1 MDMKYTY
8 EELWKAYQRLQAENT
23 ALKQEIQQLKGRNI
37 GECKELNTLFQKE
50 FNQVC
55 LSLEEKVAL
64 FRSLFRGRE
73 DVFARRWYSHTTDKS
88 GYQPVCLNEWHRTFC
103 DKKKFKCAECP
114 HRQFKTLS
122 YEDVYKHLEGK
133 HPDGCDVIGAYAILP
148 DNTCNFLCADFDDKS
163 CIHGYQT
170 DVLAYVK
177 VCKSWGLHC
186 YIERSRSGNGAHVW
200 VFFEQPISAVKARKL
215 GFSLL
220 TQAMERNVKLTFKS
234 YDRLFPNQDYLP
246 EGGLGN
252 LVALPL
258 QGQARKL
265 GNSVFVDE
273 DFVAFKDQWSYLQQI
288 VKITENEVD
297 TLLQKK
303 GILTE
308 MGDLSTTSDSTP
320 WKIPEV
326 QPFTRYD
333 FPRSLTIIRS
343 NQIYVPL
350 KHFSGKVLAH
360 LKRVAS
366 FKNPEFYA
374 RQGMR
379 LSTYN
384 IPRVICCAEVLED
397 YLALPRG
404 CEDALID
411 VLKAGG
417 VSYTIQDE
425 REKGQVL
432 TVHFKGQLRT
442 EQVEAVQALKQYDQG
457 VLNGTTA
464 FGKTVTAIGLIAE
477 RKVNTLILVHTR
489 TLLEQWKTR
498 LEEFLELEYPIEEMA
513 PKRGRKKHFSP
524 FGTLDSKGNSLHGW
538 VDVALMQSCLTD
550 EGVKPFVRQ
559 YGMVIVDECHHVSA
573 VNFEQILK
581 SIPARYVYGLT
592 ATPIR
597 KDGHQPI
604 IFMQCGPIRY
614 STDAK
619 SQLAKQTFKRWLIPR
634 FTAYRDLSD
643 SSSTYAQIVQS
654 LATDEARNA
663 LIVEDVCKTLADGRS
678 PIVLT
683 TLTSHVEQLSQLLS
697 TCCKN
702 IITLVGSES
711 MKDKRQ
717 KMERL
722 AELSSKEPLV
732 IVATGRYIGEGFDYP
747 RLDTLFLASPVSWK
761 GIIAQY
767 AGRLHREY
775 HGKTDVR
782 IYDYIDIRLPL
793 CGRMYQRRLK
803 GYAAIGYQLLGK
815 ESIATEHHSQS
826 LFSGNNY
833 QASLVEHISQAKHS
847 VLIAAMKSG
856 LKKQSGLW
864 IALKEAICRGVQV
877 VVFVKNR
884 NEQVEWLQREG
895 FVVYVSESLTL
906 QLVVIDKKDIWYGSI
921 NFIGYATEED
931 CAVRF
936 SDKQLATEMIDMLY
950 GE

>member
-1 MDMKYTY
+1 M
-8 EELWKAYQRLQAENT
+8 
-23 ALKQEIQQLKGRNI
+23 
-37 GECKELNTLFQKE
+37 
-50 FNQVC
+50 
-55 LSLEEKVAL
+55 
-64 FRSLFRGRE
+64 
-73 DVFARRWYSHTTDKS
+73 
-88 GYQPVCLNEWHRTFC
+88 CLNEWHRTFC

-215 GFSLL
+215 GFALL
-220 TQAMERNVKLTFKS
+220 TQAMERNVKLTFQS

-273 DFVAFKDQWSYLQQI
+273 DFVAFKEQWSYLQQI
-288 VKITENEVD
+288 VRITENEVD

-326 QPFTRYD
+326 QLVTRYD

-350 KHFSGKVLAH
+350 KHFSSKVLAH

-397 YLALPRG
+397 YLALLRG

-411 VLKAGG
+411 VLKAGE
-417 VSYTIQDE
+417 VSSTYPNFAGTMENTAGRIFGIGISY
-425 REKGQVL
+425 RRNGS
-432 TVHFKGQLRT
+432 
-442 EQVEAVQALKQYDQG
+442 EA
-457 VLNGTTA
+457 
-464 FGKTVTAIGLIAE
+464 GK
-477 RKVNTLILVHTR
+477 
-489 TLLEQWKTR
+489 
-498 LEEFLELEYPIEEMA
+498 
-513 PKRGRKKHFSP
+513 KKHFSP

-614 STDAK
+614 SAEAK

-663 LIVEDVCKTLADGRS
+663 LIVEDVCKTLAVGRS

-722 AELSSKEPLV
+722 AELSPKEPLV
-732 IVATGRYIGEGFDYP
+732 VVATGRYVGEGFDYP
-747 RLDTLFLASPVSWK
+747 RLDTLFLVSPVSWK

-793 CGRMYQRRLK
+793 CERMYQRRLK
-803 GYAAIGYQLLGK
+803 GYAAIGYQLL
-815 ESIATEHHSQS
+815 ENEPSVTEQHPQS

-847 VLIAAMKSG
+847 VLIAAIKSG

-864 IALKEAICRGVQV
+864 RALKEAICRGVQV
-877 VVFVKNR
+877 VVFVKHR

-895 FVVYVSESLTL
+895 FAVYVSESLTL

-931 CAVRF
+931 FAVRF
-936 SDKQLATEMIDMLY
+936 ADKQLVAEMIDMLY

>member
-1 MDMKYTY
+1 M
-8 EELWKAYQRLQAENT
+8 
-23 ALKQEIQQLKGRNI
+23 
-37 GECKELNTLFQKE
+37 
-50 FNQVC
+50 
-55 LSLEEKVAL
+55 
-64 FRSLFRGRE
+64 
-73 DVFARRWYSHTTDKS
+73 
-88 GYQPVCLNEWHRTFC
+88 CLNEWHRTFC

-215 GFSLL
+215 GFALL
-220 TQAMERNVKLTFKS
+220 TQAMERNVKLTFQS

-273 DFVAFKDQWSYLQQI
+273 DFVAFKEQWSYLQQI
-288 VKITENEVD
+288 VKITENKVD

-320 WKIPEV
+320 WKIPVV
-326 QPFTRYD
+326 QLVTRYD

-343 NQIYVPL
+343 NQIYVLL
-350 KHFSGKVLAH
+350 KHFSSKVLAH

-397 YLALPRG
+397 YLALLRG

-411 VLKAGG
+411 VLKAGE
-417 VSYTIQDE
+417 VSSTYPNFAGTMENTAGRIFGIGISY
-425 REKGQVL
+425 RRNGS
-432 TVHFKGQLRT
+432 
-442 EQVEAVQALKQYDQG
+442 EA
-457 VLNGTTA
+457 
-464 FGKTVTAIGLIAE
+464 GK
-477 RKVNTLILVHTR
+477 
-489 TLLEQWKTR
+489 
-498 LEEFLELEYPIEEMA
+498 
-513 PKRGRKKHFSP
+513 KKHFSP

-614 STDAK
+614 SAEAK

-663 LIVEDVCKTLADGRS
+663 LIVEDVCKTLAVGRS

-722 AELSSKEPLV
+722 AELSPKEPLV
-732 IVATGRYIGEGFDYP
+732 VVATGHYVGEGFDYP
-747 RLDTLFLASPVSWK
+747 RLDTLFLVSPVSWK

-793 CGRMYQRRLK
+793 CERMYQRRLK
-803 GYAAIGYQLLGK
+803 GYAAIGYQLL
-815 ESIATEHHSQS
+815 ENEPSVTEQHPQS

-864 IALKEAICRGVQV
+864 RALKEAICRGVQV
-877 VVFVKNR
+877 VVFVNHR

-895 FVVYVSESLTL
+895 FAVYVSESLTL

-931 CAVRF
+931 FAVRF
-936 SDKQLATEMIDMLY
+936 ADKQLVAEMIDMLY

>member
-1 MDMKYTY
+1 M
-8 EELWKAYQRLQAENT
+8 
-23 ALKQEIQQLKGRNI
+23 
-37 GECKELNTLFQKE
+37 
-50 FNQVC
+50 
-55 LSLEEKVAL
+55 
-64 FRSLFRGRE
+64 
-73 DVFARRWYSHTTDKS
+73 
-88 GYQPVCLNEWHRTFC
+88 CLNEWHRTFC

-215 GFSLL
+215 GFALL
-220 TQAMERNVKLTFKS
+220 TQAMERNVKLTFQS

-273 DFVAFKDQWSYLQQI
+273 DFVAFKEQWSYLQQI
-288 VKITENEVD
+288 VKITENKVD

-326 QPFTRYD
+326 QLVTRYD

-350 KHFSGKVLAH
+350 KHFSSKVLAH

-397 YLALPRG
+397 YLALLRG

-411 VLKAGG
+411 VLKAGE
-417 VSYTIQDE
+417 VSSTYPNFAGTMENTAGRIFGIGISY
-425 REKGQVL
+425 RRNGS
-432 TVHFKGQLRT
+432 
-442 EQVEAVQALKQYDQG
+442 EA
-457 VLNGTTA
+457 
-464 FGKTVTAIGLIAE
+464 GK
-477 RKVNTLILVHTR
+477 
-489 TLLEQWKTR
+489 
-498 LEEFLELEYPIEEMA
+498 
-513 PKRGRKKHFSP
+513 KKHFSP

-614 STDAK
+614 SAEAK

-663 LIVEDVCKTLADGRS
+663 LIVEDVCKTLAVGRS

-722 AELSSKEPLV
+722 AELSPKEPLV
-732 IVATGRYIGEGFDYP
+732 VVATGRYVGEGFDYP
-747 RLDTLFLASPVSWK
+747 RLDTLFLVSPVSWK

-782 IYDYIDIRLPL
+782 IYDYIDIRLP
-793 CGRMYQRRLK
+793 
-803 GYAAIGYQLLGK
+803 
-815 ESIATEHHSQS
+815 
-826 LFSGNNY
+826 
-833 QASLVEHISQAKHS
+833 V
-847 VLIAAMKSG
+847 
-856 LKKQSGLW
+856 
-864 IALKEAICRGVQV
+864 
-877 VVFVKNR
+877 
-884 NEQVEWLQREG
+884 
-895 FVVYVSESLTL
+895 
-906 QLVVIDKKDIWYGSI
+906 
-921 NFIGYATEED
+921 NFQ
-931 CAVRF
+931 F
-936 SDKQLATEMIDMLY
+936 
-950 GE
+950 

>member
-1 MDMKYTY
+1 MEPM
-8 EELWKAYQRLQAENT
+8 
-23 ALKQEIQQLKGRNI
+23 
-37 GECKELNTLFQKE
+37 
-50 FNQVC
+50 
-55 LSLEEKVAL
+55 
-64 FRSLFRGRE
+64 
-73 DVFARRWYSHTTDKS
+73 
-88 GYQPVCLNEWHRTFC
+88 
-103 DKKKFKCAECP
+103 
-114 HRQFKTLS
+114 
-122 YEDVYKHLEGK
+122 
-133 HPDGCDVIGAYAILP
+133 
-148 DNTCNFLCADFDDKS
+148 
-163 CIHGYQT
+163 
-170 DVLAYVK
+170 
-177 VCKSWGLHC
+177 
-186 YIERSRSGNGAHVW
+186 
-200 VFFEQPISAVKARKL
+200 SAVKARKL
-215 GFSLL
+215 GFALL
-220 TQAMERNVKLTFKS
+220 TQAMERNVKLTFQS

-273 DFVAFKDQWSYLQQI
+273 DFVAFKEQWSYLQQI

-320 WKIPEV
+320 WKILEV

-350 KHFSGKVLAH
+350 KHFSSKVLAH

-379 LSTYN
+379 LSIYN

-411 VLKAGG
+411 VLKAGE
-417 VSYTIQDE
+417 VSSTYPNFAGTMENTAGRIFGIGISY
-425 REKGQVL
+425 RRNGS
-432 TVHFKGQLRT
+432 
-442 EQVEAVQALKQYDQG
+442 EA
-457 VLNGTTA
+457 
-464 FGKTVTAIGLIAE
+464 GK
-477 RKVNTLILVHTR
+477 
-489 TLLEQWKTR
+489 
-498 LEEFLELEYPIEEMA
+498 
-513 PKRGRKKHFSP
+513 KKHFSP

-614 STDAK
+614 SAEAK

-663 LIVEDVCKTLADGRS
+663 LIVEDVCKTLAVGRS
-678 PIVLT
+678 QIVLT

-722 AELSSKEPLV
+722 AELSPKEPLV
-732 IVATGRYIGEGFDYP
+732 VVATGRYVGEGFDYP
-747 RLDTLFLASPVSWK
+747 RLDTLFLVSPVSWK

-793 CGRMYQRRLK
+793 CERMYQRRLK
-803 GYAAIGYQLLGK
+803 GYAAIGYQLL
-815 ESIATEHHSQS
+815 ENEPSVTEQHPQS

-864 IALKEAICRGVQV
+864 RALKEAICRGVQV
-877 VVFVKNR
+877 VVFVKHR

-895 FVVYVSESLTL
+895 FAVYVSESLTL

-936 SDKQLATEMIDMLY
+936 SDKQLATEMIDILY

>member
-1 MDMKYTY
+1 M
-8 EELWKAYQRLQAENT
+8 
-23 ALKQEIQQLKGRNI
+23 
-37 GECKELNTLFQKE
+37 
-50 FNQVC
+50 
-55 LSLEEKVAL
+55 
-64 FRSLFRGRE
+64 
-73 DVFARRWYSHTTDKS
+73 
-88 GYQPVCLNEWHRTFC
+88 
-103 DKKKFKCAECP
+103 
-114 HRQFKTLS
+114 
-122 YEDVYKHLEGK
+122 YKHLEGK

-215 GFSLL
+215 GFALL
-220 TQAMERNVKLTFKS
+220 TQAMERNVKLTFQS

-273 DFVAFKDQWSYLQQI
+273 DFVAFKEQWSYLQQI
-288 VKITENEVD
+288 VKITENKVD

-320 WKIPEV
+320 WKIPVV
-326 QPFTRYD
+326 QLVTRYD

-343 NQIYVPL
+343 NQIYVLL
-350 KHFSGKVLAH
+350 KHFSSKVLAH

-397 YLALPRG
+397 YLALLRG

-411 VLKAGG
+411 VLKAGE
-417 VSYTIQDE
+417 VSSTYPNFAGTMENTAGRIFGIGISY
-425 REKGQVL
+425 RRNGS
-432 TVHFKGQLRT
+432 
-442 EQVEAVQALKQYDQG
+442 EA
-457 VLNGTTA
+457 
-464 FGKTVTAIGLIAE
+464 GK
-477 RKVNTLILVHTR
+477 
-489 TLLEQWKTR
+489 
-498 LEEFLELEYPIEEMA
+498 
-513 PKRGRKKHFSP
+513 KKHFSP

-614 STDAK
+614 SAEAK

-663 LIVEDVCKTLADGRS
+663 LIVEDVCKTLAVGRS

-722 AELSSKEPLV
+722 AELSPKEPLV
-732 IVATGRYIGEGFDYP
+732 VVATGHYVGEGFDYP
-747 RLDTLFLASPVSWK
+747 RLDTLFLVSPVSWK

-793 CGRMYQRRLK
+793 CERMYQRRLK
-803 GYAAIGYQLLGK
+803 GYAAIGYQLL
-815 ESIATEHHSQS
+815 ENEPSVTEQHPQS

-864 IALKEAICRGVQV
+864 RALKEAICRGVQV
-877 VVFVKNR
+877 VVFVKHR

-895 FVVYVSESLTL
+895 FAVYVSESLTL

-931 CAVRF
+931 FAVRF
-936 SDKQLATEMIDMLY
+936 ADKQLVAEMIDMLY

>member
-1 MDMKYTY
+1 MVIPATNCENHGEQGRYSPSKERHFDRNGRFIH
-8 EELWKAYQRLQAENT
+8 YQRFNPLEN
-23 ALKQEIQQLKGRNI
+23 
-37 GECKELNTLFQKE
+37 
-50 FNQVC
+50 
-55 LSLEEKVAL
+55 
-64 FRSLFRGRE
+64 
-73 DVFARRWYSHTTDKS
+73 
-88 GYQPVCLNEWHRTFC
+88 
-103 DKKKFKCAECP
+103 
-114 HRQFKTLS
+114 
-122 YEDVYKHLEGK
+122 
-133 HPDGCDVIGAYAILP
+133 
-148 DNTCNFLCADFDDKS
+148 
-163 CIHGYQT
+163 
-170 DVLAYVK
+170 
-177 VCKSWGLHC
+177 
-186 YIERSRSGNGAHVW
+186 SRSTAGH
-200 VFFEQPISAVKARKL
+200 PIR
-215 GFSLL
+215 FSP
-220 TQAMERNVKLTFKS
+220 KS
-234 YDRLFPNQDYLP
+234 
-246 EGGLGN
+246 
-252 LVALPL
+252 
-258 QGQARKL
+258 
-265 GNSVFVDE
+265 
-273 DFVAFKDQWSYLQQI
+273 
-288 VKITENEVD
+288 
-297 TLLQKK
+297 
-303 GILTE
+303 
-308 MGDLSTTSDSTP
+308 
-320 WKIPEV
+320 
-326 QPFTRYD
+326 
-333 FPRSLTIIRS
+333 TIIRS

-350 KHFSGKVLAH
+350 KHFSSKVLAH

-397 YLALPRG
+397 YLALLRG

-411 VLKAGG
+411 VLKAGE
-417 VSYTIQDE
+417 VSSTYPNFAGTMENTAGRIFGIGISY
-425 REKGQVL
+425 RRNGS
-432 TVHFKGQLRT
+432 
-442 EQVEAVQALKQYDQG
+442 EA
-457 VLNGTTA
+457 
-464 FGKTVTAIGLIAE
+464 GK
-477 RKVNTLILVHTR
+477 
-489 TLLEQWKTR
+489 
-498 LEEFLELEYPIEEMA
+498 
-513 PKRGRKKHFSP
+513 KKHFSP

-614 STDAK
+614 SAEAK

-663 LIVEDVCKTLADGRS
+663 LIVEDVCKTLAVGRS

-722 AELSSKEPLV
+722 AELSPKEPLV
-732 IVATGRYIGEGFDYP
+732 VVATGHYVGEGFDYP
-747 RLDTLFLASPVSWK
+747 RLDTLFLVSPVSWK

-793 CGRMYQRRLK
+793 CERMYQRRLK
-803 GYAAIGYQLLGK
+803 GYAAIGYQLL
-815 ESIATEHHSQS
+815 ENEPSVTEQHPQS

-864 IALKEAICRGVQV
+864 RALKEAICRGVQV
-877 VVFVKNR
+877 VVFVKHR

-895 FVVYVSESLTL
+895 FAVYVSESLTL

-931 CAVRF
+931 FAVRF
-936 SDKQLATEMIDMLY
+936 ADKQLVAEMIDMLY

>member
-1 MDMKYTY
+1 M
-8 EELWKAYQRLQAENT
+8 
-23 ALKQEIQQLKGRNI
+23 
-37 GECKELNTLFQKE
+37 
-50 FNQVC
+50 
-55 LSLEEKVAL
+55 
-64 FRSLFRGRE
+64 
-73 DVFARRWYSHTTDKS
+73 
-88 GYQPVCLNEWHRTFC
+88 CLNEWHRTFC

-215 GFSLL
+215 GFALL
-220 TQAMERNVKLTFKS
+220 TQAMERNVKLTFQS

-273 DFVAFKDQWSYLQQI
+273 DFVAFKEQWSYLQQI

-326 QPFTRYD
+326 QLVTRYD

-350 KHFSGKVLAH
+350 KHFSSKVLAH

-397 YLALPRG
+397 YLALLRG

-411 VLKAGG
+411 VLKAGE
-417 VSYTIQDE
+417 VSSTYPNFAGTMENTAGRIFGIGISY
-425 REKGQVL
+425 RRNGS
-432 TVHFKGQLRT
+432 
-442 EQVEAVQALKQYDQG
+442 EA
-457 VLNGTTA
+457 
-464 FGKTVTAIGLIAE
+464 GK
-477 RKVNTLILVHTR
+477 
-489 TLLEQWKTR
+489 
-498 LEEFLELEYPIEEMA
+498 
-513 PKRGRKKHFSP
+513 KKHFSP

-614 STDAK
+614 SAEAK

-663 LIVEDVCKTLADGRS
+663 LIVEDVCKTLAVGRS
-678 PIVLT
+678 LIVLT

-722 AELSSKEPLV
+722 AELSPKEPLV
-732 IVATGRYIGEGFDYP
+732 VVATGHYVGEGFDYP
-747 RLDTLFLASPVSWK
+747 RLDTLFLVSPVSWK

-793 CGRMYQRRLK
+793 CERMYQRRLK
-803 GYAAIGYQLLGK
+803 GYAAIGYQLL
-815 ESIATEHHSQS
+815 ENEPSVTE
-826 LFSGNNY
+826 
-833 QASLVEHISQAKHS
+833 
-847 VLIAAMKSG
+847 
-856 LKKQSGLW
+856 
-864 IALKEAICRGVQV
+864 
-877 VVFVKNR
+877 
-884 NEQVEWLQREG
+884 
-895 FVVYVSESLTL
+895 
-906 QLVVIDKKDIWYGSI
+906 
-921 NFIGYATEED
+921 
-931 CAVRF
+931 
-936 SDKQLATEMIDMLY
+936 
-950 GE
+950 

>member
-1 MDMKYTY
+1 M
-8 EELWKAYQRLQAENT
+8 
-23 ALKQEIQQLKGRNI
+23 
-37 GECKELNTLFQKE
+37 
-50 FNQVC
+50 
-55 LSLEEKVAL
+55 
-64 FRSLFRGRE
+64 
-73 DVFARRWYSHTTDKS
+73 
-88 GYQPVCLNEWHRTFC
+88 CLNEWHRTFC

-215 GFSLL
+215 GFALL
-220 TQAMERNVKLTFKS
+220 TQAMERNVKLTFQS

-273 DFVAFKDQWSYLQQI
+273 DFVVFKEQWSYLQQI

-326 QPFTRYD
+326 QLVTRYD

-350 KHFSGKVLAH
+350 KHFSSKVLAH

-397 YLALPRG
+397 YLALLRG

-411 VLKAGG
+411 VLKAGE
-417 VSYTIQDE
+417 VSSTYPNFAGTMENTAGRIFGIGISY
-425 REKGQVL
+425 RRNGS
-432 TVHFKGQLRT
+432 
-442 EQVEAVQALKQYDQG
+442 EA
-457 VLNGTTA
+457 
-464 FGKTVTAIGLIAE
+464 GK
-477 RKVNTLILVHTR
+477 
-489 TLLEQWKTR
+489 
-498 LEEFLELEYPIEEMA
+498 
-513 PKRGRKKHFSP
+513 KKHFSP

-614 STDAK
+614 SAEAK

-663 LIVEDVCKTLADGRS
+663 LIVEDVCKTLAVGRS

-722 AELSSKEPLV
+722 AELSPKEPLV
-732 IVATGRYIGEGFDYP
+732 VVATGRYVGEGFDYP
-747 RLDTLFLASPVSWK
+747 RLDTLFLVSPVSWK

-793 CGRMYQRRLK
+793 CERMYQRRLK
-803 GYAAIGYQLLGK
+803 GYAAIGYQLL
-815 ESIATEHHSQS
+815 ENEPSVTEQHPQS

-847 VLIAAMKSG
+847 VLIAAIKSG

-864 IALKEAICRGVQV
+864 RALKEAICRGVQV
-877 VVFVKNR
+877 VVFVKHR

-895 FVVYVSESLTL
+895 FAVYVSESLTL

-931 CAVRF
+931 FAVRF
-936 SDKQLATEMIDMLY
+936 ADKQLVAEMIDMLY

>member
-1 MDMKYTY
+1 MVIPATNCENHGERGRYSPSKERHFDRNGRFIH
-8 EELWKAYQRLQAENT
+8 YQRFNPLEN
-23 ALKQEIQQLKGRNI
+23 
-37 GECKELNTLFQKE
+37 
-50 FNQVC
+50 
-55 LSLEEKVAL
+55 
-64 FRSLFRGRE
+64 
-73 DVFARRWYSHTTDKS
+73 
-88 GYQPVCLNEWHRTFC
+88 
-103 DKKKFKCAECP
+103 
-114 HRQFKTLS
+114 
-122 YEDVYKHLEGK
+122 
-133 HPDGCDVIGAYAILP
+133 
-148 DNTCNFLCADFDDKS
+148 
-163 CIHGYQT
+163 
-170 DVLAYVK
+170 
-177 VCKSWGLHC
+177 
-186 YIERSRSGNGAHVW
+186 SRSTAGH
-200 VFFEQPISAVKARKL
+200 PIR
-215 GFSLL
+215 FSP
-220 TQAMERNVKLTFKS
+220 KS
-234 YDRLFPNQDYLP
+234 
-246 EGGLGN
+246 
-252 LVALPL
+252 
-258 QGQARKL
+258 
-265 GNSVFVDE
+265 
-273 DFVAFKDQWSYLQQI
+273 
-288 VKITENEVD
+288 
-297 TLLQKK
+297 
-303 GILTE
+303 
-308 MGDLSTTSDSTP
+308 
-320 WKIPEV
+320 
-326 QPFTRYD
+326 
-333 FPRSLTIIRS
+333 TIIRS

-350 KHFSGKVLAH
+350 KHFSSKVLAH

-397 YLALPRG
+397 YLALLRG

-411 VLKAGG
+411 VLKAGE
-417 VSYTIQDE
+417 VSSTYPNFAGTMENTAGRIFGIGISY
-425 REKGQVL
+425 RRNGS
-432 TVHFKGQLRT
+432 
-442 EQVEAVQALKQYDQG
+442 EA
-457 VLNGTTA
+457 
-464 FGKTVTAIGLIAE
+464 GK
-477 RKVNTLILVHTR
+477 
-489 TLLEQWKTR
+489 
-498 LEEFLELEYPIEEMA
+498 
-513 PKRGRKKHFSP
+513 KKHFSP

-614 STDAK
+614 SAEAK

-634 FTAYRDLSD
+634 FTAYCDLSD

-663 LIVEDVCKTLADGRS
+663 LIVEDVCKTLAVGRS

-702 IITLVGSES
+702 IITLVRSES

-722 AELSSKEPLV
+722 AELSPKEPLV
-732 IVATGRYIGEGFDYP
+732 VVATGHYVGEGFDYP
-747 RLDTLFLASPVSWK
+747 RLDTLFLVSPVSWK

-793 CGRMYQRRLK
+793 CERMYQRRLK
-803 GYAAIGYQLLGK
+803 GYAAIGYQLL
-815 ESIATEHHSQS
+815 ENEPSVTEQHPQS

-864 IALKEAICRGVQV
+864 RALKEAICRGVQV
-877 VVFVKNR
+877 VVFVKHR

-895 FVVYVSESLTL
+895 FAVYVSESLTL

-931 CAVRF
+931 FAVRF
-936 SDKQLATEMIDMLY
+936 ADKQLVAEMIDMLY

>member
-1 MDMKYTY
+1 M
-8 EELWKAYQRLQAENT
+8 
-23 ALKQEIQQLKGRNI
+23 
-37 GECKELNTLFQKE
+37 
-50 FNQVC
+50 
-55 LSLEEKVAL
+55 
-64 FRSLFRGRE
+64 
-73 DVFARRWYSHTTDKS
+73 
-88 GYQPVCLNEWHRTFC
+88 CLNEWHRTFC

-215 GFSLL
+215 GFALL
-220 TQAMERNVKLTFKS
+220 TQAMERNVKLTFQS

-273 DFVAFKDQWSYLQQI
+273 DFVAFKEQWSYLQQI

-326 QPFTRYD
+326 QLVTRYD

-350 KHFSGKVLAH
+350 KHFSSKVLAH

-379 LSTYN
+379 LSIYN

-397 YLALPRG
+397 YLALLRG

-411 VLKAGG
+411 VLKAGE
-417 VSYTIQDE
+417 VSSTYPNFAGTMENTAGRIFGIGISY
-425 REKGQVL
+425 RRNGS
-432 TVHFKGQLRT
+432 
-442 EQVEAVQALKQYDQG
+442 EA
-457 VLNGTTA
+457 
-464 FGKTVTAIGLIAE
+464 GK
-477 RKVNTLILVHTR
+477 
-489 TLLEQWKTR
+489 
-498 LEEFLELEYPIEEMA
+498 
-513 PKRGRKKHFSP
+513 KKHFSP

-614 STDAK
+614 SAEAK
-619 SQLAKQTFKRWLIPR
+619 RQLAKQTFKRWLIPR

-663 LIVEDVCKTLADGRS
+663 LIVEDVCKTLAVGRS
-678 PIVLT
+678 QIVLT

-722 AELSSKEPLV
+722 AELSPKEPLV
-732 IVATGRYIGEGFDYP
+732 VVATGRYVGEGFDYP
-747 RLDTLFLASPVSWK
+747 RLDTLFLVSPVSWK

-793 CGRMYQRRLK
+793 CERMYQRRLK
-803 GYAAIGYQLLGK
+803 GYAAI
-815 ESIATEHHSQS
+815 A
-826 LFSGNNY
+826 
-833 QASLVEHISQAKHS
+833 ISCWRTSHQ
-847 VLIAAMKSG
+847 
-856 LKKQSGLW
+856 
-864 IALKEAICRGVQV
+864 
-877 VVFVKNR
+877 
-884 NEQVEWLQREG
+884 
-895 FVVYVSESLTL
+895 
-906 QLVVIDKKDIWYGSI
+906 
-921 NFIGYATEED
+921 
-931 CAVRF
+931 
-936 SDKQLATEMIDMLY
+936 
-950 GE
+950 

>member
-1 MDMKYTY
+1 M
-8 EELWKAYQRLQAENT
+8 
-23 ALKQEIQQLKGRNI
+23 
-37 GECKELNTLFQKE
+37 
-50 FNQVC
+50 
-55 LSLEEKVAL
+55 
-64 FRSLFRGRE
+64 
-73 DVFARRWYSHTTDKS
+73 
-88 GYQPVCLNEWHRTFC
+88 CLNEWHRTFC

-215 GFSLL
+215 GFALL
-220 TQAMERNVKLTFKS
+220 TQAMERNVKLTFQS

-273 DFVAFKDQWSYLQQI
+273 DFVAFKEQWSYLQQI
-288 VKITENEVD
+288 VKITENKVD

-320 WKIPEV
+320 WKIPVV
-326 QPFTRYD
+326 QLVTRYD

-343 NQIYVPL
+343 NQIYVLL
-350 KHFSGKVLAH
+350 KHFSSKVLAH

-397 YLALPRG
+397 YLALLRG

-411 VLKAGG
+411 VLKAGE
-417 VSYTIQDE
+417 VSSTYPNFAGTMENTAGRIFGIGISY
-425 REKGQVL
+425 RRNGS
-432 TVHFKGQLRT
+432 
-442 EQVEAVQALKQYDQG
+442 EA
-457 VLNGTTA
+457 
-464 FGKTVTAIGLIAE
+464 GK
-477 RKVNTLILVHTR
+477 
-489 TLLEQWKTR
+489 
-498 LEEFLELEYPIEEMA
+498 
-513 PKRGRKKHFSP
+513 KKHFSP

-614 STDAK
+614 SAEAK

-663 LIVEDVCKTLADGRS
+663 LIVEDVCKTLAVGRS

-722 AELSSKEPLV
+722 AELSPKEPLV
-732 IVATGRYIGEGFDYP
+732 VVATGHYVGEGFDYP
-747 RLDTLFLASPVSWK
+747 RLDTLFLVSPVSWK

-793 CGRMYQRRLK
+793 CERMYQRRLK
-803 GYAAIGYQLLGK
+803 GYAAIGYQLL
-815 ESIATEHHSQS
+815 ENEPSVTEQHPQS

-847 VLIAAMKSG
+847 VLIVAMKSG

-864 IALKEAICRGVQV
+864 RALKEAICRGVQV
-877 VVFVKNR
+877 VVFVKHR

-895 FVVYVSESLTL
+895 FAVYVSESLTL

-931 CAVRF
+931 FAVRF
-936 SDKQLATEMIDMLY
+936 ADKQLVAEMIDMLY

>member
-1 MDMKYTY
+1 M
-8 EELWKAYQRLQAENT
+8 
-23 ALKQEIQQLKGRNI
+23 
-37 GECKELNTLFQKE
+37 
-50 FNQVC
+50 
-55 LSLEEKVAL
+55 
-64 FRSLFRGRE
+64 
-73 DVFARRWYSHTTDKS
+73 
-88 GYQPVCLNEWHRTFC
+88 CLNEWHRTFC

-215 GFSLL
+215 GFALL
-220 TQAMERNVKLTFKS
+220 TQAMERNVKLTFQS

-273 DFVAFKDQWSYLQQI
+273 DFVAFKEQWSYLQQI

-326 QPFTRYD
+326 QLVTRYD

-350 KHFSGKVLAH
+350 KHFSGKVLAY

-397 YLALPRG
+397 YLALLRG

-411 VLKAGG
+411 VLKAGE
-417 VSYTIQDE
+417 VSSTYPNFAGTMENTAGRIFGIGISY
-425 REKGQVL
+425 RRNGS
-432 TVHFKGQLRT
+432 
-442 EQVEAVQALKQYDQG
+442 EA
-457 VLNGTTA
+457 
-464 FGKTVTAIGLIAE
+464 GK
-477 RKVNTLILVHTR
+477 
-489 TLLEQWKTR
+489 
-498 LEEFLELEYPIEEMA
+498 
-513 PKRGRKKHFSP
+513 KKHFSP

-614 STDAK
+614 SAEAK

-663 LIVEDVCKTLADGRS
+663 LIVEDVCKTLAVGRS
-678 PIVLT
+678 QIVLT

-722 AELSSKEPLV
+722 AELSPKEPLV
-732 IVATGRYIGEGFDYP
+732 VVATGRYVGEGFDYP
-747 RLDTLFLASPVSWK
+747 RLDTLFLVSPVSWK

-793 CGRMYQRRLK
+793 CERMYQRRLK
-803 GYAAIGYQLLGK
+803 GYAAIGYQLL
-815 ESIATEHHSQS
+815 ENEPSVTEQHPQS

-864 IALKEAICRGVQV
+864 RALKEAICRGVQV
-877 VVFVKNR
+877 VVFVKHR

-895 FVVYVSESLTL
+895 FAVYVSESLTL

-931 CAVRF
+931 FAVRF
-936 SDKQLATEMIDMLY
+936 SDKQLAAEKIDILY

>member
-1 MDMKYTY
+1 M
-8 EELWKAYQRLQAENT
+8 
-23 ALKQEIQQLKGRNI
+23 
-37 GECKELNTLFQKE
+37 
-50 FNQVC
+50 
-55 LSLEEKVAL
+55 
-64 FRSLFRGRE
+64 
-73 DVFARRWYSHTTDKS
+73 
-88 GYQPVCLNEWHRTFC
+88 CLNEWHRTFC

-215 GFSLL
+215 GFALL
-220 TQAMERNVKLTFKS
+220 TQAMERNVKLTFQS

-273 DFVAFKDQWSYLQQI
+273 DFVAFKEQWSYLQQI
-288 VKITENEVD
+288 VKITENKVD

-320 WKIPEV
+320 WKIPVV
-326 QPFTRYD
+326 QLVTRYD

-343 NQIYVPL
+343 NQIYVLL
-350 KHFSGKVLAH
+350 KHFSSKVLAH

-397 YLALPRG
+397 YLALLRG

-411 VLKAGG
+411 VLKAGE
-417 VSYTIQDE
+417 VSSTYPNFAGTMENTAGRIFGIGISY
-425 REKGQVL
+425 RRNGS
-432 TVHFKGQLRT
+432 
-442 EQVEAVQALKQYDQG
+442 EA
-457 VLNGTTA
+457 
-464 FGKTVTAIGLIAE
+464 GK
-477 RKVNTLILVHTR
+477 
-489 TLLEQWKTR
+489 
-498 LEEFLELEYPIEEMA
+498 
-513 PKRGRKKHFSP
+513 KKHFSP

-614 STDAK
+614 SAEAK

-663 LIVEDVCKTLADGRS
+663 LIVEDVCKTLAVGRS

-722 AELSSKEPLV
+722 AELSPKEPLV
-732 IVATGRYIGEGFDYP
+732 VVATGHYVGEGFDYP
-747 RLDTLFLASPVSWK
+747 RLDTLFLVSPVSWK

-793 CGRMYQRRLK
+793 CERMYQRRLK
-803 GYAAIGYQLLGK
+803 GYAAIGYQLL
-815 ESIATEHHSQS
+815 ENEPSVTEQHPQS

-864 IALKEAICRGVQV
+864 RALKEAICRGVQV
-877 VVFVKNR
+877 VVFVKHR
-884 NEQVEWLQREG
+884 NEQMEWLQREG
-895 FVVYVSESLTL
+895 FAVYVSESLTL

-931 CAVRF
+931 FAVRF
-936 SDKQLATEMIDMLY
+936 ADKQLVAEMIDMLY

>member
-1 MDMKYTY
+1 M
-8 EELWKAYQRLQAENT
+8 
-23 ALKQEIQQLKGRNI
+23 
-37 GECKELNTLFQKE
+37 
-50 FNQVC
+50 
-55 LSLEEKVAL
+55 
-64 FRSLFRGRE
+64 
-73 DVFARRWYSHTTDKS
+73 
-88 GYQPVCLNEWHRTFC
+88 CLNEWHRTFC

-215 GFSLL
+215 GFALL
-220 TQAMERNVKLTFKS
+220 TQAMERNVKLTFQS

-273 DFVAFKDQWSYLQQI
+273 DFVAFKEQWSYLQQI

-326 QPFTRYD
+326 QLVTRYD

-397 YLALPRG
+397 YLALLRG

-411 VLKAGG
+411 VLKAGE
-417 VSYTIQDE
+417 VSSTYPNFAGTMENTAGRIFGIGISY
-425 REKGQVL
+425 RRNGS
-432 TVHFKGQLRT
+432 
-442 EQVEAVQALKQYDQG
+442 EA
-457 VLNGTTA
+457 
-464 FGKTVTAIGLIAE
+464 GK
-477 RKVNTLILVHTR
+477 
-489 TLLEQWKTR
+489 
-498 LEEFLELEYPIEEMA
+498 
-513 PKRGRKKHFSP
+513 KKHFSP

-614 STDAK
+614 SAEAK

-663 LIVEDVCKTLADGRS
+663 LIVEDVCKTLAVGRS
-678 PIVLT
+678 QIVLT

-722 AELSSKEPLV
+722 AELSPKEPLV
-732 IVATGRYIGEGFDYP
+732 VVATGRYVGEGFDYP
-747 RLDTLFLASPVSWK
+747 RLDTLFLVSPVSWK

-782 IYDYIDIRLPL
+782 IYDYIDIRLP
-793 CGRMYQRRLK
+793 
-803 GYAAIGYQLLGK
+803 
-815 ESIATEHHSQS
+815 
-826 LFSGNNY
+826 
-833 QASLVEHISQAKHS
+833 V
-847 VLIAAMKSG
+847 
-856 LKKQSGLW
+856 
-864 IALKEAICRGVQV
+864 
-877 VVFVKNR
+877 
-884 NEQVEWLQREG
+884 
-895 FVVYVSESLTL
+895 
-906 QLVVIDKKDIWYGSI
+906 
-921 NFIGYATEED
+921 NFQ
-931 CAVRF
+931 F
-936 SDKQLATEMIDMLY
+936 
-950 GE
+950 

>member
-1 MDMKYTY
+1 M
-8 EELWKAYQRLQAENT
+8 ENT
-23 ALKQEIQQLKGRNI
+23 AGRIFGI
-37 GECKELNTLFQKE
+37 GI
-50 FNQVC
+50 
-55 LSLEEKVAL
+55 SY
-64 FRSLFRGRE
+64 
-73 DVFARRWYSHTTDKS
+73 RRNGS
-88 GYQPVCLNEWHRTFC
+88 E
-103 DKKKFKCAECP
+103 A
-114 HRQFKTLS
+114 
-122 YEDVYKHLEGK
+122 GK
-133 HPDGCDVIGAYAILP
+133 
-148 DNTCNFLCADFDDKS
+148 
-163 CIHGYQT
+163 
-170 DVLAYVK
+170 
-177 VCKSWGLHC
+177 
-186 YIERSRSGNGAHVW
+186 
-200 VFFEQPISAVKARKL
+200 
-215 GFSLL
+215 
-220 TQAMERNVKLTFKS
+220 
-234 YDRLFPNQDYLP
+234 
-246 EGGLGN
+246 
-252 LVALPL
+252 
-258 QGQARKL
+258 
-265 GNSVFVDE
+265 
-273 DFVAFKDQWSYLQQI
+273 
-288 VKITENEVD
+288 
-297 TLLQKK
+297 
-303 GILTE
+303 
-308 MGDLSTTSDSTP
+308 
-320 WKIPEV
+320 
-326 QPFTRYD
+326 
-333 FPRSLTIIRS
+333 
-343 NQIYVPL
+343 
-350 KHFSGKVLAH
+350 
-360 LKRVAS
+360 
-366 FKNPEFYA
+366 
-374 RQGMR
+374 
-379 LSTYN
+379 
-384 IPRVICCAEVLED
+384 
-397 YLALPRG
+397 
-404 CEDALID
+404 
-411 VLKAGG
+411 
-417 VSYTIQDE
+417 
-425 REKGQVL
+425 
-432 TVHFKGQLRT
+432 
-442 EQVEAVQALKQYDQG
+442 
-457 VLNGTTA
+457 
-464 FGKTVTAIGLIAE
+464 
-477 RKVNTLILVHTR
+477 
-489 TLLEQWKTR
+489 
-498 LEEFLELEYPIEEMA
+498 
-513 PKRGRKKHFSP
+513 KKHFSP

-614 STDAK
+614 SAEAK

-663 LIVEDVCKTLADGRS
+663 LIVEDVCKTLAVGRS

-722 AELSSKEPLV
+722 AELSPKEPLV
-732 IVATGRYIGEGFDYP
+732 VVATGRYVGEGFDYP
-747 RLDTLFLASPVSWK
+747 RLDTLFLVSPVSWK

-793 CGRMYQRRLK
+793 CERMYQRRLK
-803 GYAAIGYQLLGK
+803 GYAAIGYQLL
-815 ESIATEHHSQS
+815 ENEPSVTEQHPQS

-864 IALKEAICRGVQV
+864 RALKEAICRGVQV
-877 VVFVKNR
+877 VVFVKHR

-895 FVVYVSESLTL
+895 FAVYVSESLTL

-931 CAVRF
+931 FAVRF
-936 SDKQLATEMIDMLY
+936 ADKQLVAEMIDMLY

>member
-1 MDMKYTY
+1 M
-8 EELWKAYQRLQAENT
+8 
-23 ALKQEIQQLKGRNI
+23 
-37 GECKELNTLFQKE
+37 
-50 FNQVC
+50 
-55 LSLEEKVAL
+55 
-64 FRSLFRGRE
+64 
-73 DVFARRWYSHTTDKS
+73 
-88 GYQPVCLNEWHRTFC
+88 CLNEWHRTFC

-114 HRQFKTLS
+114 HCQFKTLS

-215 GFSLL
+215 GFALL
-220 TQAMERNVKLTFKS
+220 TQAMERNVKLTFQS

-273 DFVAFKDQWSYLQQI
+273 DFVAFKEQWSYLQQI
-288 VKITENEVD
+288 VKITENKVD

-326 QPFTRYD
+326 QLVTRYD

-350 KHFSGKVLAH
+350 KHFSSKVLAH

-397 YLALPRG
+397 YLALLRG

-411 VLKAGG
+411 VLKAGE
-417 VSYTIQDE
+417 VSSTYPNFAGTMENTAGRIFGIGISY
-425 REKGQVL
+425 RRNGS
-432 TVHFKGQLRT
+432 
-442 EQVEAVQALKQYDQG
+442 EA
-457 VLNGTTA
+457 
-464 FGKTVTAIGLIAE
+464 GK
-477 RKVNTLILVHTR
+477 
-489 TLLEQWKTR
+489 
-498 LEEFLELEYPIEEMA
+498 
-513 PKRGRKKHFSP
+513 KKHFSP

-614 STDAK
+614 SAEAK

-663 LIVEDVCKTLADGRS
+663 LIVEDVCKTLAVGRS

-722 AELSSKEPLV
+722 AELSPKEPLV
-732 IVATGRYIGEGFDYP
+732 VVATGRYVGEGFDYP
-747 RLDTLFLASPVSWK
+747 RLDTLFLVSPVSWK

-782 IYDYIDIRLPL
+782 IYDYIDIRLP
-793 CGRMYQRRLK
+793 
-803 GYAAIGYQLLGK
+803 
-815 ESIATEHHSQS
+815 
-826 LFSGNNY
+826 
-833 QASLVEHISQAKHS
+833 V
-847 VLIAAMKSG
+847 
-856 LKKQSGLW
+856 
-864 IALKEAICRGVQV
+864 
-877 VVFVKNR
+877 
-884 NEQVEWLQREG
+884 
-895 FVVYVSESLTL
+895 
-906 QLVVIDKKDIWYGSI
+906 
-921 NFIGYATEED
+921 NFQ
-931 CAVRF
+931 F
-936 SDKQLATEMIDMLY
+936 
-950 GE
+950 

>member
-1 MDMKYTY
+1 M
-8 EELWKAYQRLQAENT
+8 
-23 ALKQEIQQLKGRNI
+23 
-37 GECKELNTLFQKE
+37 
-50 FNQVC
+50 
-55 LSLEEKVAL
+55 
-64 FRSLFRGRE
+64 
-73 DVFARRWYSHTTDKS
+73 
-88 GYQPVCLNEWHRTFC
+88 CLNEWHRTFC

-215 GFSLL
+215 GFALL
-220 TQAMERNVKLTFKS
+220 TQAMERNVKLTFQS

-273 DFVAFKDQWSYLQQI
+273 DFVAFKEQWSYLQQI

-326 QPFTRYD
+326 QLVTRYD

-350 KHFSGKVLAH
+350 KHFSSKVLAH

-397 YLALPRG
+397 YLALLRG

-411 VLKAGG
+411 VLKAGE
-417 VSYTIQDE
+417 VSSTYPNFAGTMENTAGRIFGIGISY
-425 REKGQVL
+425 RRNGS
-432 TVHFKGQLRT
+432 
-442 EQVEAVQALKQYDQG
+442 EA
-457 VLNGTTA
+457 
-464 FGKTVTAIGLIAE
+464 GK
-477 RKVNTLILVHTR
+477 
-489 TLLEQWKTR
+489 
-498 LEEFLELEYPIEEMA
+498 
-513 PKRGRKKHFSP
+513 KKHFSP

-614 STDAK
+614 SAEAK

-663 LIVEDVCKTLADGRS
+663 LIVEDVCKTLAVGRS

-722 AELSSKEPLV
+722 AELSPKEPLV
-732 IVATGRYIGEGFDYP
+732 VVATGRYVGEGFDYP
-747 RLDTLFLASPVSWK
+747 RLDTLFLVSPVSWK

-782 IYDYIDIRLPL
+782 IYDYIDIRLP
-793 CGRMYQRRLK
+793 
-803 GYAAIGYQLLGK
+803 
-815 ESIATEHHSQS
+815 
-826 LFSGNNY
+826 
-833 QASLVEHISQAKHS
+833 V
-847 VLIAAMKSG
+847 
-856 LKKQSGLW
+856 
-864 IALKEAICRGVQV
+864 
-877 VVFVKNR
+877 
-884 NEQVEWLQREG
+884 
-895 FVVYVSESLTL
+895 
-906 QLVVIDKKDIWYGSI
+906 
-921 NFIGYATEED
+921 NFQ
-931 CAVRF
+931 F
-936 SDKQLATEMIDMLY
+936 
-950 GE
+950 

>member
-1 MDMKYTY
+1 M
-8 EELWKAYQRLQAENT
+8 
-23 ALKQEIQQLKGRNI
+23 
-37 GECKELNTLFQKE
+37 
-50 FNQVC
+50 
-55 LSLEEKVAL
+55 
-64 FRSLFRGRE
+64 
-73 DVFARRWYSHTTDKS
+73 
-88 GYQPVCLNEWHRTFC
+88 CLNEWHRTFC

-114 HRQFKTLS
+114 HCQFKTLS

-215 GFSLL
+215 GFALL
-220 TQAMERNVKLTFKS
+220 TQAMERNVKLTFQS

-273 DFVAFKDQWSYLQQI
+273 DFVAFKEQWSYLQQI
-288 VKITENEVD
+288 VKITENKVD

-326 QPFTRYD
+326 QLVTRYD

-350 KHFSGKVLAH
+350 KHFSSKVLAH

-397 YLALPRG
+397 YLALLRG

-411 VLKAGG
+411 VLKAGE
-417 VSYTIQDE
+417 VSSTYPNFAGTMENTAGRIFGIGISY
-425 REKGQVL
+425 RRNGS
-432 TVHFKGQLRT
+432 
-442 EQVEAVQALKQYDQG
+442 EA
-457 VLNGTTA
+457 
-464 FGKTVTAIGLIAE
+464 GK
-477 RKVNTLILVHTR
+477 
-489 TLLEQWKTR
+489 
-498 LEEFLELEYPIEEMA
+498 
-513 PKRGRKKHFSP
+513 KKHFSP

-581 SIPARYVYGLT
+581 SIPARYVYGLNCHSHT
-592 ATPIR
+592 EGWTSA
-597 KDGHQPI
+597 HH
-604 IFMQCGPIRY
+604 FHAVW
-614 STDAK
+614 TD
-619 SQLAKQTFKRWLIPR
+619 
-634 FTAYRDLSD
+634 
-643 SSSTYAQIVQS
+643 
-654 LATDEARNA
+654 
-663 LIVEDVCKTLADGRS
+663 
-678 PIVLT
+678 
-683 TLTSHVEQLSQLLS
+683 
-697 TCCKN
+697 
-702 IITLVGSES
+702 
-711 MKDKRQ
+711 
-717 KMERL
+717 
-722 AELSSKEPLV
+722 
-732 IVATGRYIGEGFDYP
+732 
-747 RLDTLFLASPVSWK
+747 
-761 GIIAQY
+761 
-767 AGRLHREY
+767 
-775 HGKTDVR
+775 
-782 IYDYIDIRLPL
+782 
-793 CGRMYQRRLK
+793 
-803 GYAAIGYQLLGK
+803 
-815 ESIATEHHSQS
+815 S
-826 LFSGNNY
+826 LFSRSQEPTGKTNV
-833 QASLVEHISQAKHS
+833 QAMVDTSVYSLS
-847 VLIAAMKSG
+847 
-856 LKKQSGLW
+856 
-864 IALKEAICRGVQV
+864 
-877 VVFVKNR
+877 
-884 NEQVEWLQREG
+884 
-895 FVVYVSESLTL
+895 
-906 QLVVIDKKDIWYGSI
+906 
-921 NFIGYATEED
+921 
-931 CAVRF
+931 
-936 SDKQLATEMIDMLY
+936 
-950 GE
+950 

>member
-1 MDMKYTY
+1 M
-8 EELWKAYQRLQAENT
+8 
-23 ALKQEIQQLKGRNI
+23 
-37 GECKELNTLFQKE
+37 
-50 FNQVC
+50 
-55 LSLEEKVAL
+55 
-64 FRSLFRGRE
+64 
-73 DVFARRWYSHTTDKS
+73 
-88 GYQPVCLNEWHRTFC
+88 CLNEWHRTFC

-215 GFSLL
+215 GFALL
-220 TQAMERNVKLTFKS
+220 TQAMERNVKLTFQS

-273 DFVAFKDQWSYLQQI
+273 DFVAFKEQWSYLQQI
-288 VKITENEVD
+288 VKITENKVD

-326 QPFTRYD
+326 QLVTRYD

-350 KHFSGKVLAH
+350 KHFSSKVLAH

-366 FKNPEFYA
+366 FKNLEFYA

-397 YLALPRG
+397 YLALLRG

-411 VLKAGG
+411 VLKAGE
-417 VSYTIQDE
+417 VSSTYPNFAGTMENTAGRIFGIGISY
-425 REKGQVL
+425 RRNGS
-432 TVHFKGQLRT
+432 
-442 EQVEAVQALKQYDQG
+442 EA
-457 VLNGTTA
+457 
-464 FGKTVTAIGLIAE
+464 GK
-477 RKVNTLILVHTR
+477 
-489 TLLEQWKTR
+489 
-498 LEEFLELEYPIEEMA
+498 
-513 PKRGRKKHFSP
+513 KKHFSP

-614 STDAK
+614 SAEAK

-663 LIVEDVCKTLADGRS
+663 LIVEDVCKTLAVGRS

-722 AELSSKEPLV
+722 AELSPKEPLV
-732 IVATGRYIGEGFDYP
+732 VVATGHYVGEGFDYP
-747 RLDTLFLASPVSWK
+747 RLDTLFLVSPVSWK

-793 CGRMYQRRLK
+793 CERMYQRRLK
-803 GYAAIGYQLLGK
+803 GYVAIGYQLL
-815 ESIATEHHSQS
+815 ENEPSVTEQHPQS

-864 IALKEAICRGVQV
+864 RALKEAICRGVQV
-877 VVFVKNR
+877 VVFVKHR

-895 FVVYVSESLTL
+895 FAVYVSESLTL

-931 CAVRF
+931 FAVRF
-936 SDKQLATEMIDMLY
+936 ADKQLVAEMIDMLY

>member
-1 MDMKYTY
+1 
-8 EELWKAYQRLQAENT
+8 
-23 ALKQEIQQLKGRNI
+23 
-37 GECKELNTLFQKE
+37 
-50 FNQVC
+50 
-55 LSLEEKVAL
+55 
-64 FRSLFRGRE
+64 
-73 DVFARRWYSHTTDKS
+73 
-88 GYQPVCLNEWHRTFC
+88 VCLNEWHRTFC

-215 GFSLL
+215 GFALL
-220 TQAMERNVKLTFKS
+220 TQAMERNVKLTFQS

-273 DFVAFKDQWSYLQQI
+273 DFVAFKEQWSYLQQI

-326 QPFTRYD
+326 QLVTRYD

-350 KHFSGKVLAH
+350 KHFSSKVLAH

-397 YLALPRG
+397 YLALLRG

-411 VLKAGG
+411 VLKAGE
-417 VSYTIQDE
+417 VSSTYPNFAGTMENTAGRIFGIGISY
-425 REKGQVL
+425 RRNGS
-432 TVHFKGQLRT
+432 
-442 EQVEAVQALKQYDQG
+442 EA
-457 VLNGTTA
+457 
-464 FGKTVTAIGLIAE
+464 GK
-477 RKVNTLILVHTR
+477 
-489 TLLEQWKTR
+489 
-498 LEEFLELEYPIEEMA
+498 
-513 PKRGRKKHFSP
+513 KKHFSP

-614 STDAK
+614 SAEAK

-663 LIVEDVCKTLADGRS
+663 LIVEDVCKTLAVGRS
-678 PIVLT
+678 QIVLT

-722 AELSSKEPLV
+722 AELSPKEPLV
-732 IVATGRYIGEGFDYP
+732 VVATGHYVGEGFDYP
-747 RLDTLFLASPVSWK
+747 RLDTLFLVSPVSWK

-793 CGRMYQRRLK
+793 CERMYQRRLK
-803 GYAAIGYQLLGK
+803 GYAAIGYQLL
-815 ESIATEHHSQS
+815 ENEPSVTEQHPQS

-864 IALKEAICRGVQV
+864 RALKEAICRGVQV
-877 VVFVKNR
+877 VVFVKHR

-895 FVVYVSESLTL
+895 FAVYVSESLTL

-931 CAVRF
+931 FAVRF
-936 SDKQLATEMIDMLY
+936 ADKQLVAEMIDMLY

>member
-1 MDMKYTY
+1 M
-8 EELWKAYQRLQAENT
+8 
-23 ALKQEIQQLKGRNI
+23 
-37 GECKELNTLFQKE
+37 
-50 FNQVC
+50 
-55 LSLEEKVAL
+55 
-64 FRSLFRGRE
+64 
-73 DVFARRWYSHTTDKS
+73 
-88 GYQPVCLNEWHRTFC
+88 CLNEWHRTFC

-215 GFSLL
+215 GFALL
-220 TQAMERNVKLTFKS
+220 TQAMERNVKLTFQS

-273 DFVAFKDQWSYLQQI
+273 DFVAFKEQWSYLQQI

-326 QPFTRYD
+326 QLVTRYD

-350 KHFSGKVLAH
+350 KHFSSKVLAH

-397 YLALPRG
+397 YLALLRG

-411 VLKAGG
+411 VLKAGE
-417 VSYTIQDE
+417 VSSTYPNFAGIMENTAGRIFGIGISY
-425 REKGQVL
+425 RRNGS
-432 TVHFKGQLRT
+432 
-442 EQVEAVQALKQYDQG
+442 EA
-457 VLNGTTA
+457 
-464 FGKTVTAIGLIAE
+464 GK
-477 RKVNTLILVHTR
+477 
-489 TLLEQWKTR
+489 
-498 LEEFLELEYPIEEMA
+498 
-513 PKRGRKKHFSP
+513 KKHFSP

-614 STDAK
+614 SAEAK

-663 LIVEDVCKTLADGRS
+663 LIVEDVCKTLAVGRS
-678 PIVLT
+678 QIVLT

-722 AELSSKEPLV
+722 AELSPKEPLV
-732 IVATGRYIGEGFDYP
+732 VVATGHYVGEGFDYP
-747 RLDTLFLASPVSWK
+747 RLDTLFLVSPVSWK

-793 CGRMYQRRLK
+793 CERMYQRRLK
-803 GYAAIGYQLLGK
+803 GYAAIGYQLL
-815 ESIATEHHSQS
+815 ENEPSVTEQHPQS

-864 IALKEAICRGVQV
+864 RALKEAICRGVQV
-877 VVFVKNR
+877 VVFVKHR

-895 FVVYVSESLTL
+895 FAVYVSESLTL

-931 CAVRF
+931 FAVRF
-936 SDKQLATEMIDMLY
+936 ADKQLVAEMIDMLY

>member
-1 MDMKYTY
+1 M
-8 EELWKAYQRLQAENT
+8 
-23 ALKQEIQQLKGRNI
+23 
-37 GECKELNTLFQKE
+37 
-50 FNQVC
+50 
-55 LSLEEKVAL
+55 
-64 FRSLFRGRE
+64 
-73 DVFARRWYSHTTDKS
+73 
-88 GYQPVCLNEWHRTFC
+88 CLNEWHRTFC

-215 GFSLL
+215 GFALL
-220 TQAMERNVKLTFKS
+220 TQAMERNVKLTFQS

-273 DFVAFKDQWSYLQQI
+273 DFVAFKEQWSYLQQI
-288 VKITENEVD
+288 VKITENKVD

-320 WKIPEV
+320 WKIPVV
-326 QPFTRYD
+326 QLVTRYD

-343 NQIYVPL
+343 NQIYVLL
-350 KHFSGKVLAH
+350 KHFSSKVLAH

-397 YLALPRG
+397 YLALLRG
-404 CEDALID
+404 REDALID
-411 VLKAGG
+411 VLKAGE
-417 VSYTIQDE
+417 VSSTYPNFAGTMENTAGRIFGIGISY
-425 REKGQVL
+425 RRNGS
-432 TVHFKGQLRT
+432 
-442 EQVEAVQALKQYDQG
+442 EA
-457 VLNGTTA
+457 
-464 FGKTVTAIGLIAE
+464 GK
-477 RKVNTLILVHTR
+477 
-489 TLLEQWKTR
+489 
-498 LEEFLELEYPIEEMA
+498 
-513 PKRGRKKHFSP
+513 KKHFSP

-614 STDAK
+614 SAEAK

-663 LIVEDVCKTLADGRS
+663 LIVEDVCKTLAVGRS

-722 AELSSKEPLV
+722 AELSPKEPLV
-732 IVATGRYIGEGFDYP
+732 VVATGHYVGEGFDYP
-747 RLDTLFLASPVSWK
+747 RLDTLFLVSPVSWK

-793 CGRMYQRRLK
+793 CERMYQRRLK
-803 GYAAIGYQLLGK
+803 GYAAIGYQLL
-815 ESIATEHHSQS
+815 ENEPSVTEQHPQS

-864 IALKEAICRGVQV
+864 RALKEAICRGVQV
-877 VVFVKNR
+877 VVFVKHR

-895 FVVYVSESLTL
+895 FAVYVSESLTL

-931 CAVRF
+931 FAVRF
-936 SDKQLATEMIDMLY
+936 ADKQLVAEMIDMLY

>member
-1 MDMKYTY
+1 M
-8 EELWKAYQRLQAENT
+8 
-23 ALKQEIQQLKGRNI
+23 
-37 GECKELNTLFQKE
+37 
-50 FNQVC
+50 
-55 LSLEEKVAL
+55 
-64 FRSLFRGRE
+64 
-73 DVFARRWYSHTTDKS
+73 
-88 GYQPVCLNEWHRTFC
+88 
-103 DKKKFKCAECP
+103 
-114 HRQFKTLS
+114 
-122 YEDVYKHLEGK
+122 
-133 HPDGCDVIGAYAILP
+133 
-148 DNTCNFLCADFDDKS
+148 
-163 CIHGYQT
+163 
-170 DVLAYVK
+170 
-177 VCKSWGLHC
+177 
-186 YIERSRSGNGAHVW
+186 
-200 VFFEQPISAVKARKL
+200 
-215 GFSLL
+215 
-220 TQAMERNVKLTFKS
+220 
-234 YDRLFPNQDYLP
+234 
-246 EGGLGN
+246 
-252 LVALPL
+252 
-258 QGQARKL
+258 
-265 GNSVFVDE
+265 
-273 DFVAFKDQWSYLQQI
+273 
-288 VKITENEVD
+288 
-297 TLLQKK
+297 
-303 GILTE
+303 
-308 MGDLSTTSDSTP
+308 
-320 WKIPEV
+320 
-326 QPFTRYD
+326 
-333 FPRSLTIIRS
+333 
-343 NQIYVPL
+343 
-350 KHFSGKVLAH
+350 AH

-397 YLALPRG
+397 YLALLRG

-411 VLKAGG
+411 VLKAGE
-417 VSYTIQDE
+417 VSSTYPNFAGTMENTAGRIFGIGISY
-425 REKGQVL
+425 RRNGS
-432 TVHFKGQLRT
+432 
-442 EQVEAVQALKQYDQG
+442 EA
-457 VLNGTTA
+457 
-464 FGKTVTAIGLIAE
+464 GK
-477 RKVNTLILVHTR
+477 
-489 TLLEQWKTR
+489 
-498 LEEFLELEYPIEEMA
+498 
-513 PKRGRKKHFSP
+513 KKHFSP

-538 VDVALMQSCLTD
+538 VDIALMQSCLTD

-614 STDAK
+614 SAEAK

-634 FTAYRDLSD
+634 FTAYCDLPD

-663 LIVEDVCKTLADGRS
+663 LIVEDVCKTLAVGRS

-722 AELSSKEPLV
+722 AELSPKEPLV
-732 IVATGRYIGEGFDYP
+732 VVATGHYVGEGFDYP
-747 RLDTLFLASPVSWK
+747 RLDTLFLVSPVSWK

-775 HGKTDVR
+775 HGKTDIR

-793 CGRMYQRRLK
+793 CERMYQRRLK
-803 GYAAIGYQLLGK
+803 GYAAIGYQLL
-815 ESIATEHHSQS
+815 ENEPSVTEQHPQS

-864 IALKEAICRGVQV
+864 RALKEAICRGVQV
-877 VVFVKNR
+877 VVFVKHR

-895 FVVYVSESLTL
+895 FAVYVSESLTL

-931 CAVRF
+931 FAVRF
-936 SDKQLATEMIDMLY
+936 ADKQLVAEMIDMLY

>member
-1 MDMKYTY
+1 M
-8 EELWKAYQRLQAENT
+8 
-23 ALKQEIQQLKGRNI
+23 
-37 GECKELNTLFQKE
+37 
-50 FNQVC
+50 
-55 LSLEEKVAL
+55 
-64 FRSLFRGRE
+64 
-73 DVFARRWYSHTTDKS
+73 
-88 GYQPVCLNEWHRTFC
+88 CLNEWHRTFC

-215 GFSLL
+215 GFALL
-220 TQAMERNVKLTFKS
+220 TQAMERNVKLTFQS

-273 DFVAFKDQWSYLQQI
+273 DFVAFKEQWSYLQQI

-326 QPFTRYD
+326 QLVTRYD

-350 KHFSGKVLAH
+350 KHFSSKVLAH

-397 YLALPRG
+397 YLALLRG

-411 VLKAGG
+411 VLKAGE
-417 VSYTIQDE
+417 VSSTYPNFAGTMENTAGRIFGIGISY
-425 REKGQVL
+425 RRNGS
-432 TVHFKGQLRT
+432 
-442 EQVEAVQALKQYDQG
+442 EA
-457 VLNGTTA
+457 
-464 FGKTVTAIGLIAE
+464 GK
-477 RKVNTLILVHTR
+477 
-489 TLLEQWKTR
+489 
-498 LEEFLELEYPIEEMA
+498 
-513 PKRGRKKHFSP
+513 KKHFSP

-614 STDAK
+614 SAEAK

-663 LIVEDVCKTLADGRS
+663 LIVEDVCKTLAVGRS
-678 PIVLT
+678 QIVLT

-722 AELSSKEPLV
+722 AELSPKEPLV
-732 IVATGRYIGEGFDYP
+732 VVATGRYVGEGFDYP
-747 RLDTLFLASPVSWK
+747 RLDTLFLVSPVSWK

-793 CGRMYQRRLK
+793 CERMYQRRLK
-803 GYAAIGYQLLGK
+803 RAI
-815 ESIATEHHSQS
+815 S
-826 LFSGNNY
+826 N
-833 QASLVEHISQAKHS
+833 
-847 VLIAAMKSG
+847 
-856 LKKQSGLW
+856 
-864 IALKEAICRGVQV
+864 
-877 VVFVKNR
+877 
-884 NEQVEWLQREG
+884 
-895 FVVYVSESLTL
+895 
-906 QLVVIDKKDIWYGSI
+906 
-921 NFIGYATEED
+921 
-931 CAVRF
+931 
-936 SDKQLATEMIDMLY
+936 
-950 GE
+950 

>member
-1 MDMKYTY
+1 M
-8 EELWKAYQRLQAENT
+8 
-23 ALKQEIQQLKGRNI
+23 
-37 GECKELNTLFQKE
+37 
-50 FNQVC
+50 
-55 LSLEEKVAL
+55 
-64 FRSLFRGRE
+64 
-73 DVFARRWYSHTTDKS
+73 
-88 GYQPVCLNEWHRTFC
+88 CLNEWHRTFC

-122 YEDVYKHLEGK
+122 YEDVYKHLKGK

-215 GFSLL
+215 GFALL
-220 TQAMERNVKLTFKS
+220 TQAMERNVKLTFQS

-273 DFVAFKDQWSYLQQI
+273 DFVAFKEQWSYLQQI

-326 QPFTRYD
+326 QLVTRYD

-350 KHFSGKVLAH
+350 KHFSSKVLAH

-397 YLALPRG
+397 YLALLRG

-411 VLKAGG
+411 VLKAGE
-417 VSYTIQDE
+417 VSSTYPNFAGTMENTAGRIFGIGISY
-425 REKGQVL
+425 RRNGS
-432 TVHFKGQLRT
+432 
-442 EQVEAVQALKQYDQG
+442 EA
-457 VLNGTTA
+457 
-464 FGKTVTAIGLIAE
+464 GK
-477 RKVNTLILVHTR
+477 
-489 TLLEQWKTR
+489 
-498 LEEFLELEYPIEEMA
+498 
-513 PKRGRKKHFSP
+513 KKHFSP

-614 STDAK
+614 SAEAK

-663 LIVEDVCKTLADGRS
+663 LIVEDVCKTLAVGRS

-722 AELSSKEPLV
+722 AELSPKEPLV
-732 IVATGRYIGEGFDYP
+732 VVATGHYVGEGFDYP
-747 RLDTLFLASPVSWK
+747 RLDTLFLVSPVSWK

-793 CGRMYQRRLK
+793 CERMYQRRLK
-803 GYAAIGYQLLGK
+803 GYAAIGYQLL
-815 ESIATEHHSQS
+815 ENEPSVTEQHPQS

-864 IALKEAICRGVQV
+864 RALKEAICRGVQV
-877 VVFVKNR
+877 VVFVKHR

-895 FVVYVSESLTL
+895 FAVYVSESLTL

-931 CAVRF
+931 FAVRF
-936 SDKQLATEMIDMLY
+936 ADKQLVAEMIDMLY

>member
-1 MDMKYTY
+1 M
-8 EELWKAYQRLQAENT
+8 
-23 ALKQEIQQLKGRNI
+23 
-37 GECKELNTLFQKE
+37 
-50 FNQVC
+50 
-55 LSLEEKVAL
+55 
-64 FRSLFRGRE
+64 
-73 DVFARRWYSHTTDKS
+73 
-88 GYQPVCLNEWHRTFC
+88 CLNEWHRTFC

-220 TQAMERNVKLTFKS
+220 TQTMERNVKLTFKS

-273 DFVAFKDQWSYLQQI
+273 DFVAFKEQWSYLQQI

-326 QPFTRYD
+326 QLVTRYD

-350 KHFSGKVLAH
+350 KHFSSKVLAH
-360 LKRVAS
+360 LKRGAS

-397 YLALPRG
+397 YLALLRG

-411 VLKAGG
+411 VLKAGE
-417 VSYTIQDE
+417 VSSTYPNFAGTMENTAGRIFGIGISY
-425 REKGQVL
+425 RRNGS
-432 TVHFKGQLRT
+432 
-442 EQVEAVQALKQYDQG
+442 EA
-457 VLNGTTA
+457 
-464 FGKTVTAIGLIAE
+464 GK
-477 RKVNTLILVHTR
+477 
-489 TLLEQWKTR
+489 
-498 LEEFLELEYPIEEMA
+498 
-513 PKRGRKKHFSP
+513 KKHFSP

-581 SIPARYVYGLT
+581 SIPARYIYGLT

-614 STDAK
+614 SAEAK

-663 LIVEDVCKTLADGRS
+663 LIVEDVCKTLAVGRS
-678 PIVLT
+678 QIVLT

-722 AELSSKEPLV
+722 AELSPKEPLV
-732 IVATGRYIGEGFDYP
+732 IVATGRYVGEGFDYP

-793 CGRMYQRRLK
+793 CERMYQRRLK
-803 GYAAIGYQLLGK
+803 GYAAIGYQLLEK
-815 ESIATEHHSQS
+815 EPSVTEQHPQS

-877 VVFVKNR
+877 VVFVKHR

-895 FVVYVSESLTL
+895 FAVYVSESLTL

-931 CAVRF
+931 FAVRF
-936 SDKQLATEMIDMLY
+936 VDKQLVAEMIDMLY

>member
-1 MDMKYTY
+1 M
-8 EELWKAYQRLQAENT
+8 
-23 ALKQEIQQLKGRNI
+23 
-37 GECKELNTLFQKE
+37 
-50 FNQVC
+50 
-55 LSLEEKVAL
+55 
-64 FRSLFRGRE
+64 
-73 DVFARRWYSHTTDKS
+73 
-88 GYQPVCLNEWHRTFC
+88 CLNEWHRTFC

-114 HRQFKTLS
+114 HCQFKTLS

-200 VFFEQPISAVKARKL
+200 VFFEQSISAVKARKL
-215 GFSLL
+215 GFALL
-220 TQAMERNVKLTFKS
+220 TQAMERNVKLTFQS

-273 DFVAFKDQWSYLQQI
+273 DFVAFKEQWSYLQQI
-288 VKITENEVD
+288 VKITENKVD

-326 QPFTRYD
+326 QLVTRYD

-350 KHFSGKVLAH
+350 KHFSSKVLAH

-397 YLALPRG
+397 YLALLRG

-411 VLKAGG
+411 VLKAGE
-417 VSYTIQDE
+417 VSSTYPNFAGTMENTAGRIFGIGISY
-425 REKGQVL
+425 RRNGS
-432 TVHFKGQLRT
+432 
-442 EQVEAVQALKQYDQG
+442 EA
-457 VLNGTTA
+457 
-464 FGKTVTAIGLIAE
+464 GK
-477 RKVNTLILVHTR
+477 
-489 TLLEQWKTR
+489 
-498 LEEFLELEYPIEEMA
+498 
-513 PKRGRKKHFSP
+513 KKHFSP

-614 STDAK
+614 SAEAK

-663 LIVEDVCKTLADGRS
+663 LIVEDVCKTLAVGRS

-722 AELSSKEPLV
+722 AELSPKEPLV
-732 IVATGRYIGEGFDYP
+732 VVATGRYVGEGFDYP
-747 RLDTLFLASPVSWK
+747 RLDTLFLVSPVSWK

-793 CGRMYQRRLK
+793 CERMYQRRLK
-803 GYAAIGYQLLGK
+803 GYAAIGYQLL
-815 ESIATEHHSQS
+815 ENEPSVTEQHPQS

-864 IALKEAICRGVQV
+864 RALKEAICRGVQV
-877 VVFVKNR
+877 VVFVKHR

-895 FVVYVSESLTL
+895 FAVYVSESLTL

-931 CAVRF
+931 FAVRF
-936 SDKQLATEMIDMLY
+936 ADKQLVAEMIDMLY

>member
-1 MDMKYTY
+1 M
-8 EELWKAYQRLQAENT
+8 
-23 ALKQEIQQLKGRNI
+23 
-37 GECKELNTLFQKE
+37 
-50 FNQVC
+50 
-55 LSLEEKVAL
+55 
-64 FRSLFRGRE
+64 
-73 DVFARRWYSHTTDKS
+73 
-88 GYQPVCLNEWHRTFC
+88 
-103 DKKKFKCAECP
+103 
-114 HRQFKTLS
+114 
-122 YEDVYKHLEGK
+122 
-133 HPDGCDVIGAYAILP
+133 
-148 DNTCNFLCADFDDKS
+148 
-163 CIHGYQT
+163 
-170 DVLAYVK
+170 
-177 VCKSWGLHC
+177 
-186 YIERSRSGNGAHVW
+186 
-200 VFFEQPISAVKARKL
+200 
-215 GFSLL
+215 
-220 TQAMERNVKLTFKS
+220 
-234 YDRLFPNQDYLP
+234 
-246 EGGLGN
+246 
-252 LVALPL
+252 
-258 QGQARKL
+258 
-265 GNSVFVDE
+265 
-273 DFVAFKDQWSYLQQI
+273 
-288 VKITENEVD
+288 
-297 TLLQKK
+297 
-303 GILTE
+303 
-308 MGDLSTTSDSTP
+308 
-320 WKIPEV
+320 
-326 QPFTRYD
+326 
-333 FPRSLTIIRS
+333 
-343 NQIYVPL
+343 
-350 KHFSGKVLAH
+350 
-360 LKRVAS
+360 
-366 FKNPEFYA
+366 
-374 RQGMR
+374 
-379 LSTYN
+379 
-384 IPRVICCAEVLED
+384 
-397 YLALPRG
+397 
-404 CEDALID
+404 
-411 VLKAGG
+411 
-417 VSYTIQDE
+417 
-425 REKGQVL
+425 
-432 TVHFKGQLRT
+432 
-442 EQVEAVQALKQYDQG
+442 
-457 VLNGTTA
+457 
-464 FGKTVTAIGLIAE
+464 
-477 RKVNTLILVHTR
+477 
-489 TLLEQWKTR
+489 
-498 LEEFLELEYPIEEMA
+498 
-513 PKRGRKKHFSP
+513 
-524 FGTLDSKGNSLHGW
+524 HGW

-614 STDAK
+614 SADVK

-717 KMERL
+717 KMEQL
-722 AELSSKEPLV
+722 AELSPEEPLV

-936 SDKQLATEMIDMLY
+936 SDKQLATEMIDILY

>member
-1 MDMKYTY
+1 M
-8 EELWKAYQRLQAENT
+8 
-23 ALKQEIQQLKGRNI
+23 
-37 GECKELNTLFQKE
+37 
-50 FNQVC
+50 
-55 LSLEEKVAL
+55 
-64 FRSLFRGRE
+64 
-73 DVFARRWYSHTTDKS
+73 
-88 GYQPVCLNEWHRTFC
+88 CLNEWHRTFC

-220 TQAMERNVKLTFKS
+220 TQAMERNVKLTFQS

-326 QPFTRYD
+326 QLVTRYD

-350 KHFSGKVLAH
+350 KHFSSKVLAH

-397 YLALPRG
+397 YLALLRG

-411 VLKAGG
+411 VLKAGE
-417 VSYTIQDE
+417 VSSTYPNFAGTMENTAGRIFGIGISY
-425 REKGQVL
+425 RRNGS
-432 TVHFKGQLRT
+432 
-442 EQVEAVQALKQYDQG
+442 EA
-457 VLNGTTA
+457 
-464 FGKTVTAIGLIAE
+464 GK
-477 RKVNTLILVHTR
+477 
-489 TLLEQWKTR
+489 
-498 LEEFLELEYPIEEMA
+498 
-513 PKRGRKKHFSP
+513 KKHFSP

-614 STDAK
+614 SAEAK

-663 LIVEDVCKTLADGRS
+663 LIVEDVCKTLAVGRS
-678 PIVLT
+678 QIVLT

-722 AELSSKEPLV
+722 AELSPKEPLV
-732 IVATGRYIGEGFDYP
+732 VVATGRYVGEGFDYP
-747 RLDTLFLASPVSWK
+747 RLDTLFLVSPVSWK

-782 IYDYIDIRLPL
+782 IYDYIDIRLP
-793 CGRMYQRRLK
+793 
-803 GYAAIGYQLLGK
+803 
-815 ESIATEHHSQS
+815 
-826 LFSGNNY
+826 
-833 QASLVEHISQAKHS
+833 V
-847 VLIAAMKSG
+847 
-856 LKKQSGLW
+856 
-864 IALKEAICRGVQV
+864 
-877 VVFVKNR
+877 
-884 NEQVEWLQREG
+884 
-895 FVVYVSESLTL
+895 
-906 QLVVIDKKDIWYGSI
+906 
-921 NFIGYATEED
+921 NFQ
-931 CAVRF
+931 F
-936 SDKQLATEMIDMLY
+936 
-950 GE
+950 

>member
-1 MDMKYTY
+1 M
-8 EELWKAYQRLQAENT
+8 
-23 ALKQEIQQLKGRNI
+23 
-37 GECKELNTLFQKE
+37 
-50 FNQVC
+50 
-55 LSLEEKVAL
+55 
-64 FRSLFRGRE
+64 
-73 DVFARRWYSHTTDKS
+73 
-88 GYQPVCLNEWHRTFC
+88 CLNEWHRTFC

-215 GFSLL
+215 GFALL
-220 TQAMERNVKLTFKS
+220 TQAMERNVKLTFQS

-273 DFVAFKDQWSYLQQI
+273 DFVAFKEQWSYLQQI
-288 VKITENEVD
+288 VKITENKVD

-320 WKIPEV
+320 WKIPVV
-326 QPFTRYD
+326 QLVTRYD

-343 NQIYVPL
+343 NQIYVLL
-350 KHFSGKVLAH
+350 KHFSSKVLAH

-397 YLALPRG
+397 YLALLRG

-411 VLKAGG
+411 VLKAGE
-417 VSYTIQDE
+417 VSSTYPNFAGTMENTAGRIFGIGISY
-425 REKGQVL
+425 RRNGS
-432 TVHFKGQLRT
+432 
-442 EQVEAVQALKQYDQG
+442 EA
-457 VLNGTTA
+457 
-464 FGKTVTAIGLIAE
+464 GK
-477 RKVNTLILVHTR
+477 
-489 TLLEQWKTR
+489 
-498 LEEFLELEYPIEEMA
+498 
-513 PKRGRKKHFSP
+513 KKHFSP

-614 STDAK
+614 SAEAK

-663 LIVEDVCKTLADGRS
+663 LIVEDVCKTLAVGRS

-722 AELSSKEPLV
+722 AELSPKEPLV
-732 IVATGRYIGEGFDYP
+732 VVATGHYVGEGFDYP
-747 RLDTLFLASPVSWK
+747 RLDTLFLVSPVSWK

-793 CGRMYQRRLK
+793 CERMYQRRLK
-803 GYAAIGYQLLGK
+803 GYAAIGYQLL
-815 ESIATEHHSQS
+815 ENEPSVTEQHPQS

-864 IALKEAICRGVQV
+864 RALKEAICRGVQV
-877 VVFVKNR
+877 VVFVKHR

-895 FVVYVSESLTL
+895 FAVYVSESLTL

-931 CAVRF
+931 FAVRF
-936 SDKQLATEMIDMLY
+936 ADKQLVAEMIDMLY

>member
-1 MDMKYTY
+1 M
-8 EELWKAYQRLQAENT
+8 
-23 ALKQEIQQLKGRNI
+23 
-37 GECKELNTLFQKE
+37 
-50 FNQVC
+50 
-55 LSLEEKVAL
+55 
-64 FRSLFRGRE
+64 
-73 DVFARRWYSHTTDKS
+73 
-88 GYQPVCLNEWHRTFC
+88 CLNEWHRTFC

-215 GFSLL
+215 GFALL
-220 TQAMERNVKLTFKS
+220 TQAMERNVKLTFQS

-273 DFVAFKDQWSYLQQI
+273 DFVAFKEQWSYLQQI
-288 VKITENEVD
+288 VIITENEVD

-326 QPFTRYD
+326 QLVTRYD

-350 KHFSGKVLAH
+350 KHFSSKVLAH

-397 YLALPRG
+397 YLALLRG

-411 VLKAGG
+411 VLKAGE
-417 VSYTIQDE
+417 VSSTYPNFAGTMENTAGRIFGIGISY
-425 REKGQVL
+425 RRNGS
-432 TVHFKGQLRT
+432 
-442 EQVEAVQALKQYDQG
+442 EA
-457 VLNGTTA
+457 
-464 FGKTVTAIGLIAE
+464 GK
-477 RKVNTLILVHTR
+477 
-489 TLLEQWKTR
+489 
-498 LEEFLELEYPIEEMA
+498 
-513 PKRGRKKHFSP
+513 KKHFSP

-614 STDAK
+614 SAEAK

-663 LIVEDVCKTLADGRS
+663 LIVEDVCKTLAVGRS
-678 PIVLT
+678 QIVLT

-722 AELSSKEPLV
+722 AELSPKEPLV
-732 IVATGRYIGEGFDYP
+732 VVATGHYVGEGFDYP
-747 RLDTLFLASPVSWK
+747 RLDTLFLVSPVSWK

-782 IYDYIDIRLPL
+782 IYDYIAIRLPL
-793 CGRMYQRRLK
+793 CERMYQRRLK
-803 GYAAIGYQLLGK
+803 GYAAIGYQLL
-815 ESIATEHHSQS
+815 ENEPSVTELHPQS

-864 IALKEAICRGVQV
+864 RALKEAICRGVQV
-877 VVFVKNR
+877 VVFVKHR

-895 FVVYVSESLTL
+895 FAVYVSESLTL

-931 CAVRF
+931 FAVRF
-936 SDKQLATEMIDMLY
+936 ADKQLVAEMIDMLY

>member
-1 MDMKYTY
+1 M
-8 EELWKAYQRLQAENT
+8 
-23 ALKQEIQQLKGRNI
+23 
-37 GECKELNTLFQKE
+37 
-50 FNQVC
+50 
-55 LSLEEKVAL
+55 
-64 FRSLFRGRE
+64 
-73 DVFARRWYSHTTDKS
+73 
-88 GYQPVCLNEWHRTFC
+88 CLNEWHRTFC

-215 GFSLL
+215 GFALL
-220 TQAMERNVKLTFKS
+220 TQAMERNVKLTFQS

-273 DFVAFKDQWSYLQQI
+273 DFVAFKEQWSYLQQI

-326 QPFTRYD
+326 QLVTRYD

-350 KHFSGKVLAH
+350 KHFSSKVLAH

-397 YLALPRG
+397 YLALLRG

-411 VLKAGG
+411 VLKAGE
-417 VSYTIQDE
+417 VSSTYPNFAGTMENTAGRIFGIGISY
-425 REKGQVL
+425 RRNGS
-432 TVHFKGQLRT
+432 
-442 EQVEAVQALKQYDQG
+442 EA
-457 VLNGTTA
+457 
-464 FGKTVTAIGLIAE
+464 GK
-477 RKVNTLILVHTR
+477 
-489 TLLEQWKTR
+489 
-498 LEEFLELEYPIEEMA
+498 
-513 PKRGRKKHFSP
+513 KKHFSP

-614 STDAK
+614 SAEAK

-663 LIVEDVCKTLADGRS
+663 LIVEDVCKTLAVGRS
-678 PIVLT
+678 QIVLA

-722 AELSSKEPLV
+722 VELSPKEPLV
-732 IVATGRYIGEGFDYP
+732 VVATGHYVGEGFDYP
-747 RLDTLFLASPVSWK
+747 RLDTLFLVSPVSWK

-793 CGRMYQRRLK
+793 CERMYQRRLK
-803 GYAAIGYQLLGK
+803 GYAAIGYQLL
-815 ESIATEHHSQS
+815 ENEPSVTEQHPQS

-864 IALKEAICRGVQV
+864 RALKEAICRGVQV
-877 VVFVKNR
+877 VVFVKHR

-895 FVVYVSESLTL
+895 FAVYVSESLTL

-931 CAVRF
+931 FAVRF
-936 SDKQLATEMIDMLY
+936 ADKQLVAEMIDMLY

>member
-1 MDMKYTY
+1 M
-8 EELWKAYQRLQAENT
+8 
-23 ALKQEIQQLKGRNI
+23 
-37 GECKELNTLFQKE
+37 
-50 FNQVC
+50 
-55 LSLEEKVAL
+55 
-64 FRSLFRGRE
+64 
-73 DVFARRWYSHTTDKS
+73 
-88 GYQPVCLNEWHRTFC
+88 CLNEWHRTFC

-133 HPDGCDVIGAYAILP
+133 YPDGCDVIGAYAILP

-215 GFSLL
+215 GFALL
-220 TQAMERNVKLTFKS
+220 TQAMERNVKLTFQS

-273 DFVAFKDQWSYLQQI
+273 DFVAFKEQWSYLQQI
-288 VKITENEVD
+288 VKITENKVD

-326 QPFTRYD
+326 QLVTRYD

-350 KHFSGKVLAH
+350 KHFSSKVLAH

-397 YLALPRG
+397 YLALLRG

-411 VLKAGG
+411 VLKAGE
-417 VSYTIQDE
+417 VSSTYPNFAGTMENTAGRIFGIGISY
-425 REKGQVL
+425 RRNGS
-432 TVHFKGQLRT
+432 
-442 EQVEAVQALKQYDQG
+442 EA
-457 VLNGTTA
+457 
-464 FGKTVTAIGLIAE
+464 GK
-477 RKVNTLILVHTR
+477 
-489 TLLEQWKTR
+489 
-498 LEEFLELEYPIEEMA
+498 
-513 PKRGRKKHFSP
+513 KKHFSP

-614 STDAK
+614 SAEAK

-663 LIVEDVCKTLADGRS
+663 LIVEDVCKTLAVGRS
-678 PIVLT
+678 QIVLT

-722 AELSSKEPLV
+722 AELSPKEPLV
-732 IVATGRYIGEGFDYP
+732 VVATGHYVGEGFDYP
-747 RLDTLFLASPVSWK
+747 RLDTLFLVSPVSWK

-793 CGRMYQRRLK
+793 CERMYQRRLK
-803 GYAAIGYQLLGK
+803 GYAAIGYQLL
-815 ESIATEHHSQS
+815 ENEPSVTEQHPQS

-864 IALKEAICRGVQV
+864 RALKEAICRGVQV
-877 VVFVKNR
+877 VVFVKHR
-884 NEQVEWLQREG
+884 NEQVEWL
-895 FVVYVSESLTL
+895 
-906 QLVVIDKKDIWYGSI
+906 
-921 NFIGYATEED
+921 
-931 CAVRF
+931 
-936 SDKQLATEMIDMLY
+936 
-950 GE
+950 

>member
-1 MDMKYTY
+1 M
-8 EELWKAYQRLQAENT
+8 
-23 ALKQEIQQLKGRNI
+23 
-37 GECKELNTLFQKE
+37 
-50 FNQVC
+50 
-55 LSLEEKVAL
+55 
-64 FRSLFRGRE
+64 
-73 DVFARRWYSHTTDKS
+73 
-88 GYQPVCLNEWHRTFC
+88 CLNEWHRTFC

-215 GFSLL
+215 GFALL
-220 TQAMERNVKLTFKS
+220 TQAMERDVKLTFQS

-273 DFVAFKDQWSYLQQI
+273 DFVAFKEQWSYLQQI

-326 QPFTRYD
+326 QLVTRYD

-350 KHFSGKVLAH
+350 KHFSSKVLAH

-397 YLALPRG
+397 YLALLRG

-411 VLKAGG
+411 VLKAGE
-417 VSYTIQDE
+417 VSSTYPNFAGTMENTAGRIFGIGISY
-425 REKGQVL
+425 RRNGS
-432 TVHFKGQLRT
+432 
-442 EQVEAVQALKQYDQG
+442 EA
-457 VLNGTTA
+457 
-464 FGKTVTAIGLIAE
+464 GK
-477 RKVNTLILVHTR
+477 
-489 TLLEQWKTR
+489 
-498 LEEFLELEYPIEEMA
+498 
-513 PKRGRKKHFSP
+513 KKHFSP

-614 STDAK
+614 SAEAK

-634 FTAYRDLSD
+634 FTAYCDLSD

-663 LIVEDVCKTLADGRS
+663 LIVEDVCKTLAVGRS

-722 AELSSKEPLV
+722 AELSPKEPLV
-732 IVATGRYIGEGFDYP
+732 VVATGHYVGEGFDYP
-747 RLDTLFLASPVSWK
+747 RLDTLFLVSPVSWK

-793 CGRMYQRRLK
+793 CERMYQRRLK
-803 GYAAIGYQLLGK
+803 GYAAIGYQLL
-815 ESIATEHHSQS
+815 ENEPSVTEQHPQS

-864 IALKEAICRGVQV
+864 RALKEAICRGVQV
-877 VVFVKNR
+877 VVFVKHR

-895 FVVYVSESLTL
+895 FAVYVSESLTL

-931 CAVRF
+931 FAVRF
-936 SDKQLATEMIDMLY
+936 ADKQLVAEMIDMLY

>member
-1 MDMKYTY
+1 M
-8 EELWKAYQRLQAENT
+8 
-23 ALKQEIQQLKGRNI
+23 
-37 GECKELNTLFQKE
+37 
-50 FNQVC
+50 
-55 LSLEEKVAL
+55 
-64 FRSLFRGRE
+64 
-73 DVFARRWYSHTTDKS
+73 
-88 GYQPVCLNEWHRTFC
+88 CLNEWHRTFC

-215 GFSLL
+215 GFALL
-220 TQAMERNVKLTFKS
+220 TQAMERNVKLTFQS

-273 DFVAFKDQWSYLQQI
+273 DFVVFKEQWSYLQQI

-326 QPFTRYD
+326 QLVTRYD

-350 KHFSGKVLAH
+350 KHFSSKVLAH

-397 YLALPRG
+397 YLALLRG

-411 VLKAGG
+411 VLKAGE
-417 VSYTIQDE
+417 VSSTYPNFAGTMENTAGRIFGIGISY
-425 REKGQVL
+425 RRNGS
-432 TVHFKGQLRT
+432 
-442 EQVEAVQALKQYDQG
+442 EA
-457 VLNGTTA
+457 
-464 FGKTVTAIGLIAE
+464 GK
-477 RKVNTLILVHTR
+477 
-489 TLLEQWKTR
+489 
-498 LEEFLELEYPIEEMA
+498 
-513 PKRGRKKHFSP
+513 KKHFSP

-614 STDAK
+614 SAEAK

-634 FTAYRDLSD
+634 FTAYCDLSD

-663 LIVEDVCKTLADGRS
+663 LIVEDVCKTLAVGRS

-722 AELSSKEPLV
+722 AELSPKEPLV
-732 IVATGRYIGEGFDYP
+732 VVATGHYVGEGFDYP
-747 RLDTLFLASPVSWK
+747 RLDTLFLVSPVSWK

-793 CGRMYQRRLK
+793 CERMYQRRLK
-803 GYAAIGYQLLGK
+803 GYAAIGYQLL
-815 ESIATEHHSQS
+815 ENEPSVTEQHPQS

-864 IALKEAICRGVQV
+864 RALKEAICRGVQV
-877 VVFVKNR
+877 VVFVKHR

-895 FVVYVSESLTL
+895 FAVYVSESLTL

-931 CAVRF
+931 FAVRF
-936 SDKQLATEMIDMLY
+936 ADKQLVAEMIDMLY

>member
-1 MDMKYTY
+1 M
-8 EELWKAYQRLQAENT
+8 
-23 ALKQEIQQLKGRNI
+23 
-37 GECKELNTLFQKE
+37 
-50 FNQVC
+50 
-55 LSLEEKVAL
+55 
-64 FRSLFRGRE
+64 
-73 DVFARRWYSHTTDKS
+73 
-88 GYQPVCLNEWHRTFC
+88 CLNEWHRTFC

-215 GFSLL
+215 GFALL
-220 TQAMERNVKLTFKS
+220 TQAMERNVKLTFQS

-273 DFVAFKDQWSYLQQI
+273 DFVAFKEQWSYLQQI
-288 VKITENEVD
+288 VKITENKVD

-320 WKIPEV
+320 WKIPVV
-326 QPFTRYD
+326 QLVTRYD

-343 NQIYVPL
+343 NQIYVLL
-350 KHFSGKVLAH
+350 KHFSSKVLAH

-397 YLALPRG
+397 YLALLRG

-411 VLKAGG
+411 VLKAGE
-417 VSYTIQDE
+417 VSSTYPNFAGTMENTAGRIFGIGISY
-425 REKGQVL
+425 RRNGS
-432 TVHFKGQLRT
+432 
-442 EQVEAVQALKQYDQG
+442 EA
-457 VLNGTTA
+457 
-464 FGKTVTAIGLIAE
+464 GK
-477 RKVNTLILVHTR
+477 
-489 TLLEQWKTR
+489 
-498 LEEFLELEYPIEEMA
+498 
-513 PKRGRKKHFSP
+513 KKHFSP

-614 STDAK
+614 SAEAK

-663 LIVEDVCKTLADGRS
+663 LIVEDVCKTLAVGRS

-722 AELSSKEPLV
+722 AELSPKEPLV
-732 IVATGRYIGEGFDYP
+732 VVATGHYVGEGFDYP
-747 RLDTLFLASPVSWK
+747 RLDTLFLVSPVSWK

-793 CGRMYQRRLK
+793 CERMYQRRLK
-803 GYAAIGYQLLGK
+803 GYAAIGYQLL
-815 ESIATEHHSQS
+815 ENEPSVTELHPQS

-864 IALKEAICRGVQV
+864 RALKEAICRGVQV
-877 VVFVKNR
+877 VVFVKHR

-895 FVVYVSESLTL
+895 FAVYVSESLTL

-931 CAVRF
+931 FAVRF
-936 SDKQLATEMIDMLY
+936 ADKQLVAEMIDMLY